1 MEPVGRYFHT
11 GSSQGLRGVV
21 LRLAP
26 VFMRRSALLLKAIY
40 PIKKEIAVMKLRIAM
55 TAALLLVS
63 TSFALAQAPGP
74 TLSSITLN
82 SGTSILGEVRSENA
96 VTAQVF
102 DLTTGDEKTIKIA
115 DIKVRTPA
123 IDSTAILRVGLPR
136 FLAWRVKKEL
146 NGPATGKIAEVTPS
160 SIYLTLGSKDGIEVG
175 STLTV
180 FRDEGELKDPDTGDV
195 IGRKRAKL
203 ARLEVTEVQDSYS
216 KAKRLGDTDVELK
229 AKDQVEQ
236 EGVSLAV
243 AIMPILDIE
252 GDETTTGKTLA
263 EQISTMFV
271 SRGITVVERER
282 LNVALTELALQQSK
296 AFDANAAQKVGKQL
310 GAVAV
315 VTGTITPKAMR
326 AEAHVRLIRVQ
337 TGEAIVAAS
346 QDLAAI
352 GNKVAGSPQPAVP
365 GAGAAVP
372 KIDPALLRKK
382 FSASKATYDA
392 KTGELSLAYDFK
404 TPLQSKDFDLKESKP
419 NLRGGA
425 VYLDPGDVIDHI
437 AKFESATV
445 SGIVSIPSIESQ
457 RTLLS
462 CSGGIE
468 LQYSREGGLSQTQFF
483 LLARQQGQK
492 REVAKAT
499 SYPWPI
505 RIAPLRF
512 SVIGNKASASVADR
526 PFGGT
531 SQLSEFGTLSIHG
544 GSGGIAI
551 GGLVI
556 SGKPNEE
563 WFREF
568 LAK

>member
-1 MEPVGRYFHT
+1 
-11 GSSQGLRGVV
+11 
-21 LRLAP
+21 
-26 VFMRRSALLLKAIY
+26 
-40 PIKKEIAVMKLRIAM
+40 MKLSIA
-55 TAALLLVS
+55 LVVILAS
-63 TSFALAQAPGP
+63 ASFASAQSP
-74 TLSSITLN
+74 TLTSITLN

-115 DIKVRTPA
+115 DIKSRTSA
-123 IDSTAILRVGLPR
+123 TDSTAILRVGIPR

-160 SIYLTLGSKDGIEVG
+160 SIYLTLGSKDGLEVG
-175 STLTV
+175 NTLTV
-180 FRDEGELKDPDTGDV
+180 FRDEGELKDPDSGDV

-236 EGVSLAV
+236 EGVNLAV

-296 AFDANAAQKVGKQL
+296 AFDADAAQKVGKQL

-315 VTGTITPKAMR
+315 ITGTITPKAMR

-346 QDLAAI
+346 QDLAAV
-352 GNKVAGSPQPAVP
+352 GNKVAGAPQPAVP

-372 KIDPALLRKK
+372 KIDTALLRKK
-382 FSASKATYDA
+382 FSAGRVVFDS
-392 KTGELSLAYDFK
+392 KTGQLTLTYDFK
-404 TPLQSKDFDLKESKP
+404 SPIQLKDFELNDAKP
-419 NLRGGA
+419 AMANGVLRIGPSDNIKH
-425 VYLDPGDVIDHI
+425 V
-437 AKFESATV
+437 AKFKSVSVGGYFKMENIKDDRSLLSTSAGLSLKYNHFNELWFRIMDGPNEIGKRATDARGPWPRPILFEASDKKVLVTIGKLQVGATV
-445 SGIVSIPSIESQ
+445 DTVGAGNVSFHGGTGGVLISGLQISGIPDDDW
-457 RTLLS
+457 L
-462 CSGGIE
+462 
-468 LQYSREGGLSQTQFF
+468 
-483 LLARQQGQK
+483 
-492 REVAKAT
+492 
-499 SYPWPI
+499 
-505 RIAPLRF
+505 
-512 SVIGNKASASVADR
+512 
-526 PFGGT
+526 
-531 SQLSEFGTLSIHG
+531 
-544 GSGGIAI
+544 
-551 GGLVI
+551 
-556 SGKPNEE
+556 
-563 WFREF
+563 REF
-568 LAK
+568 LAP